1 MFVKMKISLV
11 GGATTV
17 ECQLKCQLE
26 LRDQAEQSS
35 LSTNV
40 DVPSKNFVKSSVFMS
55 LSWAVLGFLD
65 TWTHC
70 IGHIYMK

>member
-26 LRDQAEQSS
+26 LRGQAEHSS

-40 DVPSKNFVKSSVFMS
+40 DVQSKYFVQRLSVVVFGC
-55 LSWAVLGFLD
+55 LRLFR
-65 TWTHC
+65 
-70 IGHIYMK
+70 HIDINTIF

>member
-26 LRDQAEQSS
+26 LRDQAEHSS

-40 DVPSKNFVKSSVFMS
+40 DVHSKNLCNCIVF
-55 LSWAVLGFLD
+55 AA
-65 TWTHC
+65 
-70 IGHIYMK
+70 I

>member
-1 MFVKMKISLV
+1 MKISLV

-26 LRDQAEQSS
+26 LRGQAEHSS

-40 DVPSKNFVKSSVFMS
+40 DVPSYLQASTNVD
-55 LSWAVLGFLD
+55 VLRGDLD
-65 TWTHC
+65 TWAH
-70 IGHIYMK
+70 

>member
-26 LRDQAEQSS
+26 LRGQAEHSS

-40 DVPSKNFVKSSVFMS
+40 DVPSKN
-55 LSWAVLGFLD
+55 LCHCLRGYLD
-65 TWTHC
+65 TWTH
-70 IGHIYMK
+70 

>member
-26 LRDQAEQSS
+26 LRGQAEHSS
-35 LSTNV
+35 LSTIV
-40 DVPSKNFVKSSVFMS
+40 YVHSKN
-55 LSWAVLGFLD
+55 LC
-65 TWTHC
+65 HC
-70 IGHIYMK
+70 IVFAAI

>member
-1 MFVKMKISLV
+1 MKISLV

-26 LRDQAEQSS
+26 LRGQAEHSS

-40 DVPSKNFVKSSVFMS
+40 DVQSKNFVQR
-55 LSWAVLGFLD
+55 LYAVVIGCLD
-65 TWTHC
+65 TWTH
-70 IGHIYMK
+70 